1 MPRRHG
7 QPTLSCDCCQAEG
20 PIQYRVSSDRIKDWM
35 FVCPTCWPRFQ
46 TETGYRYGGTRKAN
60 RRQRKR

>member
-1 MPRRHG
+1 MPGHHG
-7 QPTLSCDCCQAEG
+7 QSTLNCDCCQAEG
-20 PIQYRVSSDRIKDWM
+20 PIQYRVRSDRVEGWM

-46 TETGYRYGGTRKAN
+46 AQAGYRYGGTRKAN

>member
-1 MPRRHG
+1 MPGHHG
-7 QPTLSCDCCQAEG
+7 QSTLNCDCCQTEG
-20 PIQYRVSSDRIKDWM
+20 PIQYRVRSDRVEGWM

-46 TETGYRYGGTRKAN
+46 AQAGYRYGGTRKAN